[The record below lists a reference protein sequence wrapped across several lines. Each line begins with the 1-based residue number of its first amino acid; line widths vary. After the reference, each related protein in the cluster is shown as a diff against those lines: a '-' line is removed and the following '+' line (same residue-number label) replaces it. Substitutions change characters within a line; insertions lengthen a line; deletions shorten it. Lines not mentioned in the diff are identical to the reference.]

1 MIYSLNQVFIAHLP
15 LLRIVANKDIRKN
28 SARGMLKMYQ
38 IMINDTTLRD
48 GEQAAGVAFN
58 LEEKVAIAQFLDTIG
73 VHELE
78 VGIPAMGEEEIR
90 AIVAIRNLDLQAKLL
105 GWNRAVLSDI
115 KASIAC
121 GLERVHI
128 AIPVSGVQIAAKFHG
143 QWRVSLQRLKDCIS
157 FALDQGLW
165 VSVGGEDSS
174 RADENFLQDVALLSQ
189 EWGASRFRFCDTV
202 GVLDPFSTHIKVKRL
217 VSTLSIPIEI
227 HTHND
232 FGLATAN
239 ALAGIKAGA
248 MSVNTTVNG
257 LGERAGNAALEE
269 VIMALKCIYGVDL
282 EIQTQHLLTL
292 SQLVARASGAKVQPW
307 KAIVGE
313 NTFAHESGIHAHGV
327 LQNPIT
333 YEPFSPEDVGWER
346 RLVIGKHSGRH
357 SLSNLL
363 EQHGIFLDSQETQA
377 ILDIVRQ
384 QSILKKRSLTTEEL
398 LNLVSEKRYSHAT

>member
-15 LLRIVANKDIRKN
+15 IPRIVANKDLTKN

-58 LEEKVAIAQFLDTIG
+58 LEEKVAIAQFLDAIG

-202 GVLDPFSTHIKVKRL
+202 GVLDPFGTHLKVKRL

-248 MSVNTTVNG
+248 VSVNTTVNG

-282 EIQTQHLLTL
+282 GIQTQYLLKL
-292 SQLVARASGAKVQPW
+292 SQLVAKASGANVQPW

-327 LQNPIT
+327 LQNPVT
-333 YEPFSPEDVGWER
+333 YEPYAPEDVGWER

-377 ILDIVRQ
+377 ILDVVRQ